1 MAPLC
6 ALGRPATPPSPVSPT
21 ARAAGPSPGTRS
33 GQVLQLAALGSYP
46 QRSGDP
52 VVRAFSHTP
61 GRLCISNLTDSS
73 TLFALGRLKINRRI
87 FWGSLYFCDF
97 FSSSAVAIKLAT
109 PFNLLLLI
117 EIVLSKIFKLR
128 LHLRSFFRRLPSVL
142 LLSPRRHPR
151 DCVCALP
158 LERERSP
165 SLSSRKLCTR
175 AHLLCLQSGD
185 TCCFFADIIKQSSPS
200 P

>member
-1 MAPLC
+1 MRTHQGRGLGRRPRHSATPVLGRLGRLPHHWASPVSRWNFSAARTRLAPLC
-6 ALGRPATPPSPVSPT
+6 ALSRPATPPSPVSPT

-117 EIVLSKIFKLR
+117 EIFQIATPSSVFLSTP
-128 LHLRSFFRRLPSVL
+128 SFRIPSI
-142 LLSPRRHPR
+142 STTT
-151 DCVCALP
+151 
-158 LERERSP
+158 S
-165 SLSSRKLCTR
+165 
-175 AHLLCLQSGD
+175 
-185 TCCFFADIIKQSSPS
+185 
-200 P
+200 